1 MSVPD
6 SPHILVIDDAPEDIR
21 ALLHALR
28 AQSWRV
34 SLATSGHQ
42 GYQRAQSLV
51 PDLILLD
58 VRMPDM
64 DGFALCRLLQ
74 ELPQVRETP
83 VLFLTS
89 ANAPGE
95 RLEGLSHGGVDYIL
109 KNCEPAE
116 LLARVKIHLR
126 LAERIGAPA
135 QDEQAASPPITHDE
149 VLLRAAMRLITGR
162 LSEPFTLEQI
172 ATDVGTY
179 EKRLSAIFRQRL
191 GMTVFAWIREERL
204 RKGRALLLE
213 TTLGMQDI
221 AEQVGFKSASNFT
234 TAFRERMGVTPSQFR
249 QGQQHAASVEPL

>member
-1 MSVPD
+1 M
-6 SPHILVIDDAPEDIR
+6 
-21 ALLHALR
+21 LHALR
-28 AQSWRV
+28 AQPWRV

-42 GYQRAQSLV
+42 GYQRAQSLA

-74 ELPQVRETP
+74 ELPQVRDTP
-83 VLFLTS
+83 ILFLTS

-109 KNCEPAE
+109 KTCEPAE

-126 LAERIGAPA
+126 LAERTSSVTTSDQHI
-135 QDEQAASPPITHDE
+135 SPVTHED
-149 VLLRAAMRLITGR
+149 VVLRAAMRLIGSR

-172 ATDVGTY
+172 AADVGTY

-191 GMTVFAWIREERL
+191 GTTVFGWIREERL

-221 AEQVGFKSASNFT
+221 AEQVGFRSASNFT
-234 TAFRERMGVTPSQFR
+234 TAFRERMGVTPSQYR
-249 QGQQHAASVEPL
+249 QASQQPVAPVESL